1 MVTVAMKQLM
11 SKAGV
16 SIAYLDI
23 RSVNLVIDFYFIWYH
38 LLKNTFDLYLK
49 AECFLF
55 QYKNKY
61 FIQVSDI

>member
-11 SKAGV
+11 NKAGV

-23 RSVNLVIDFYFIWYH
+23 QSVNLVIDFYFIWYH

-49 AECFLF
+49 AFLF